1 MSGLSYGLNI
11 TKKPPS
17 LANRPAPAKRKTIFD
32 DDSGS
37 EDGPDDNEN
46 ATESISTIG
55 GLVPSGNPKSSGSS
69 TRAGPA
75 STSTSKPSPQISQ
88 YGDISA
94 NHTSTKHAATA
105 QSLDL
110 SVYDYDAVYDSLHS
124 KPASSSDSIDK
135 RPKYMANLLAAAE
148 TRKRDQLRA
157 KEKMLAKERE
167 AEGEE
172 FADKETFVTGA
183 YRQQQE
189 EVRRMEE
196 EEQKREAEEAER
208 RRRMGG
214 GMTGLYKGILERDE
228 QKHAEVI
235 KAAEELKA
243 SKGEGGPDGEED
255 LGGKEKSEAEL
266 AKERGAVINDEGQVV
281 DKRQLLSAGLNVAPK
296 PRSTASSRSSAD
308 ASTAASRAG
317 LPAGLQG
324 RGGSKQAMRERQSRM
339 LEAQLEQASKRAAD
353 DEAVQQKELER
364 AAKSRKTQGEIS
376 SARER
381 YLQRKKEALAAA
393 AAAADNAS

>member
-1 MSGLSYGLNI
+1 MSALSYGLNI

-32 DDSGS
+32 DDSGP
-37 EDGPDDNEN
+37 EDGPDDNGDT
-46 ATESISTIG
+46 TESISTIG
-55 GLVPSGNPKSSGSS
+55 GLGPSSKAKPS
-69 TRAGPA
+69 GPA
-75 STSTSKPSPQISQ
+75 STTSSKPSPQISQ
-88 YGDISA
+88 YGDLSA
-94 NHTSTKHAATA
+94 NHSSTKHAATA
-105 QSLDL
+105 QAVDPTI
-110 SVYDYDAVYDSLHS
+110 YDYDAVYDSHHS

-172 FADKETFVTGA
+172 FADKEKFVTGA
-183 YRQQQE
+183 YRQQQA
-189 EVRRMEE
+189 EVLKMEE

-208 RRRMGG
+208 RRKMGG

-228 QKHAEVI
+228 QKHAEAI

-243 SKGEGGPDGEED
+243 DRGEAGPA
-255 LGGKEKSEAEL
+255 GKEEGSGKERTEAEL

-296 PRSTASSRSSAD
+296 PKSTASSRSD
-308 ASTAASRAG
+308 ASSVGSRAG
-317 LPAGLQG
+317 TPAGLQG

-353 DEAVQQKELER
+353 DEGLQQKELER
-364 AAKSRKTQGEIS
+364 AAKSRKTTGEIS
-376 SARER
+376 SAKER
-381 YLQRKKEALAAA
+381 YLQRKTEAAA
-393 AAAADNAS
+393 AAAAAGNGS

>member
-1 MSGLSYGLNI
+1 MSALSYGLNI

-32 DDSGS
+32 DDSGPEDGS
-37 EDGPDDNEN
+37 EDNGET
-46 ATESISTIG
+46 TESISTIG
-55 GLVPSGNPKSSGSS
+55 GLRSSDKTGQRGD
-69 TRAGPA
+69 TARAGTA
-75 STSTSKPSPQISQ
+75 STAASKPSQQISQ
-88 YGDISA
+88 YGDLSA
-94 NHTSTKHAATA
+94 NHSRAKHAATA
-105 QSLDL
+105 QAVDPTI
-110 SVYDYDAVYDSLHS
+110 YDYDAVYDSLHS

-157 KEKMLAKERE
+157 KDKMLAKERE

-172 FADKETFVTGA
+172 FADKEKFVTGA

-189 EVRRMEE
+189 EVRQMEE

-214 GMTGLYKGILERDE
+214 GMTGLYKGILDRDE
-228 QKHAEVI
+228 QKHAEVM
-235 KAAEELKA
+235 KAAEELKV
-243 SKGEGGPDGEED
+243 SKCEGRPDSEED
-255 LGGKEKSEAEL
+255 GNGKERPEAEL

-281 DKRQLLSAGLNVAPK
+281 DKRQLLSAGLNVAPQPK
-296 PRSTASSRSSAD
+296 SNAAARSDTSA
-308 ASTAASRAG
+308 AASRAG
-317 LPAGLQG
+317 MPAGLQG

-353 DEAVQQKELER
+353 DEVVQQKDLER
-364 AAKSRKTQGEIS
+364 AAKSRKTEGDIS
-376 SARER
+376 SARDR
-381 YLQRKKEALAAA
+381 YLQRKKEAAAA
-393 AAAADNAS
+393 AAAAGSGS

>member
-1 MSGLSYGLNI
+1 MSALSYGLNI

-32 DDSGS
+32 DDSGP
-37 EDGPDDNEN
+37 EDGSEEN
-46 ATESISTIG
+46 ADITESISTIG
-55 GLVPSGNPKSSGSS
+55 GLGPSSKAKSSDNSAK
-69 TRAGPA
+69 AGPA
-75 STSTSKPSPQISQ
+75 FMTASKPVQQISQ
-88 YGDISA
+88 YGDLSA
-94 NHTSTKHAATA
+94 NHSSSKHAATA
-105 QSLDL
+105 QAVDPTI
-110 SVYDYDAVYDSLHS
+110 YDYDAVYDSLHS
-124 KPASSSDSIDK
+124 KPASSSDSTDK

-172 FADKETFVTGA
+172 FADKEKFVTGA

-189 EVRRMEE
+189 EVQKMEE
-196 EEQKREAEEAER
+196 EELKREAEAAER

-228 QKHAEVI
+228 QKHAEAM

-243 SKGEGGPDGEED
+243 SKGEASPTEEADGS
-255 LGGKEKSEAEL
+255 GKERTEADL

-281 DKRQLLSAGLNVAPK
+281 DKRQLLSAGLNIAPK
-296 PRSTASSRSSAD
+296 PKSTASTRSD
-308 ASTAASRAG
+308 ASSVASRAG
-317 LPAGLQG
+317 TPAGLQG
-324 RGGSKQAMRERQSRM
+324 RGGSKQAMRERQTRM

-353 DEAVQQKELER
+353 DEDVQRKELER
-364 AAKSRKTQGEIS
+364 AAKSRKTEGDIS

-381 YLQRKKEALAAA
+381 YLQRKKEAAVAAA
-393 AAAADNAS
+393 AAGSGS

>member
-1 MSGLSYGLNI
+1 MSALSYGLNI

-32 DDSGS
+32 DDSDPENEPDGN
-37 EDGPDDNEN
+37 EDR
-46 ATESISTIG
+46 TESISTIG
-55 GLVPSGNPKSSGSS
+55 GLRLSGHTKSSGR
-69 TRAGPA
+69 TKRPGP
-75 STSTSKPSPQISQ
+75 TSTTSSKPSPQISQ
-88 YGDISA
+88 YGDLAA
-94 NHTSTKHAATA
+94 NHTSAKHAATA
-105 QSLDL
+105 QNIDS
-110 SVYDYDAVYDSLHS
+110 SIYDYDAVYDSLHS
-124 KPASSSDSIDK
+124 KPAYSADSVDK
-135 RPKYMANLLAAAE
+135 RPKYMTNLLAAAE

-172 FADKETFVTGA
+172 FADKEKFVTGA

-228 QKHAEVI
+228 QKHAEII
-235 KAAEELKA
+235 KAAEKLKA
-243 SKGEGGPDGEED
+243 TKGEAGLDREGDGS
-255 LGGKEKSEAEL
+255 GKGKSEAEL

-296 PRSTASSRSSAD
+296 PRSSASSQSSAD
-308 ASTAASRAG
+308 ASAAASKAG
-317 LPAGLQG
+317 APAGLQG
-324 RGGSKQAMRERQSRM
+324 RDGSKQAMRERQSRM

-364 AAKSRKTQGEIS
+364 AAKSRKTEGDIS

-381 YLQRKKEALAAA
+381 YLQRKKEAAAA
-393 AAAADNAS
+393 AAVAGNGS

>member
-1 MSGLSYGLNI
+1 MSALSYGLNI

-32 DDSGS
+32 DDSGND
-37 EDGPDDNEN
+37 DGPEDNGDT
-46 ATESISTIG
+46 TESISTIG
-55 GLVPSGNPKSSGSS
+55 GLELSSNAKSSGSS
-69 TRAGPA
+69 ARAGPA
-75 STSTSKPSPQISQ
+75 STTSPKPSPQISQ
-88 YGDISA
+88 YGDLSA
-94 NHTSTKHAATA
+94 NHSSTKHAATA
-105 QSLDL
+105 QTIDPGI
-110 SVYDYDAVYDSLHS
+110 YDYDDVYDSLHS

-172 FADKETFVTGA
+172 FADKEKFVTGA

-189 EVRRMEE
+189 EVRKMEE
-196 EEQKREAEEAER
+196 EELKREAQEAER

-243 SKGEGGPDGEED
+243 NKGEAGSDGDED
-255 LGGKEKSEAEL
+255 GREKEKGEAEL

-281 DKRQLLSAGLNVAPK
+281 DKRQLLSAGLNIAPK
-296 PRSTASSRSSAD
+296 PRSTASSKSSAD
-308 ASTAASRAG
+308 ASAAASRAG
-317 LPAGLQG
+317 TPAGLQG
-324 RGGSKQAMRERQSRM
+324 RGGSRQAMRERQSRM
-339 LEAQLEQASKRAAD
+339 VEAQLEQASKRAAD
-353 DEAVQQKELER
+353 DEVVQQKELER
-364 AAKSRKTQGEIS
+364 AAKSRKTEGEIT

-381 YLQRKKEALAAA
+381 YLQRKKETAAA
-393 AAAADNAS
+393 AAAAGNGS